1 MPGLTGLTALDVAIG
16 LFFLYFLL
24 SIVCST
30 ISETIAGAL
39 GWRAANL
46 ELAIRHLIQDPDK
59 VAAFW
64 RNPRIRALGEP
75 VLPRKGILRRRA
87 SDSEEAVPTSGDAV
101 RKPSY
106 LPARSV
112 AITLLDTLAPEVARQ
127 ARETDPSAPPSRDVI
142 RQLREGVGSIEND
155 AVRTALFDVLDEGR
169 TAVDDFRR
177 GLEGR
182 FDELMDRASGWYK
195 RRAQRAVIAI
205 AIAVTVVGNVDT
217 IQVASGLWNDDALR
231 ASVVQQATAASEA
244 PAATAGDDL
253 DSLAEDV
260 EDVGELGLPLGWG
273 DAGTPDSVLG
283 WIGKVLLG
291 WPVTILALAMGAPFW
306 FDVLGKF
313 ARLRGTGNREGTSKD
328 DDRAPEDRDDPSR
341 RRPAVG

>member
-1 MPGLTGLTALDVAIG
+1 MPDVTGLTALDVAIG

-30 ISETIAGAL
+30 ISEIVAGAL

-46 ELAIRHLIQDPDK
+46 ELAIRHLLQDPEK
-59 VAAFW
+59 VAEFW
-64 RNPRIRALGEP
+64 RNPRIRALTEP
-75 VLPRKGILRRRA
+75 VLPRKGILRRPA
-87 SDSEEAVPTSGDAV
+87 SDSGEEV

-112 AITLLDTLAPEVARQ
+112 AMTLLDTLAPEVAKK
-127 ARETDPSAPPSRDVI
+127 ARETDPSATPSKDVI
-142 RQLREGVGSIEND
+142 RQLRESVGGIGND
-155 AVRTALFDVLDEGR
+155 TVRTALLDVLDEGR

-177 GLEGR
+177 GLEGK

-195 RRAQRAVIAI
+195 RRAQRAIIAI
-205 AIAVTVVGNVDT
+205 AIAVTLVGNVDT

-231 ASVVQQATAASEA
+231 ASVVQQASAASGGE
-244 PAATAGDDL
+244 AATAGEDL

-260 EDVGELGLPLGWG
+260 EDVGELGLPLGWSE
-273 DAGTPDSVLG
+273 AGTPDSALG

-313 ARLRGTGNREGTSKD
+313 ARLRATGNREGTAKD
-328 DDRAPEDRDDPSR
+328 DNRAPEDRDDPSR